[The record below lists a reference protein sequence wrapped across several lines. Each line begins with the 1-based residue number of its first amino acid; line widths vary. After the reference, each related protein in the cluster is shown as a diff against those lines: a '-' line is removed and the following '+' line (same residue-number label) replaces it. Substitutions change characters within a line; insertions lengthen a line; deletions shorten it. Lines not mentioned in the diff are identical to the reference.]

1 MKVLVIIDMLND
13 FIHPDGLLYFEEGKK
28 IIPAIKDKLEEARK
42 DGTLVIYLKDT
53 HLDDD
58 SEFRLF
64 PRHCIA
70 GSWGAQIISDL
81 SPIKPLKKF
90 AIIPKRKFSGFF
102 GTILDTYIAH
112 SDKVGIV
119 GVCTSICVMD
129 TVQGFSYR
137 DFGDITVYRDMTAD
151 ITLAEHD
158 YALKRME
165 KLYGAKI
172 K

>member
-1 MKVLVIIDMLND
+1 MKALIVIDMLND
-13 FIHPDGLLYFEEGKK
+13 FVHPDGALYLEAGNK
-28 IIPAIKDKLEEARK
+28 IIPAINDKLRK
-42 DGTLVIYLKDT
+42 TSSDTLIIYLKDM
-53 HLDDD
+53 HADNDA
-58 SEFRLF
+58 EFKLF
-64 PRHCIA
+64 PRHCVV
-70 GSWGAQIISDL
+70 GSWGSQIIHSL
-81 SPIKPLKKF
+81 NPVGSRKY
-90 AIIPKRKFSGFF
+90 AVIPKRRFSGFF
-102 GTILDTYIAH
+102 DTNLDRYMTP
-112 SDKVGIV
+112 SDKIGVV